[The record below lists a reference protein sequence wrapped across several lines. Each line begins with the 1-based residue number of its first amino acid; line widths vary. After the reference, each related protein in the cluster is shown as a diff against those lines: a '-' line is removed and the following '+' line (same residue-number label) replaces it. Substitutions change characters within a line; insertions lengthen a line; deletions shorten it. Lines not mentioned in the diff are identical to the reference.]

1 MKVVFMGTPEFAVPS
16 LEAVLAAGDVMAVV
30 TRPDRPRGRGLR
42 VVSPAL
48 GVAAAAYALPV
59 LQPASLRDPGIL
71 ARLRELEPDIFIVVA
86 YGRIIPPAVLAV
98 APLGGI
104 NLHPS
109 LLPRYRGAAPIP
121 RAIAAGE
128 TETGVTVFHL
138 SDELDAGDIIHQRA
152 VPIASD
158 DTAATLE
165 ARLATEGAALLAES
179 LPLLE
184 RGQAPRIPQDPSRA
198 TQAPKL
204 TREEAAIRWAEPAAK
219 IVNLVRALDPWP
231 VAHTVAGATVLKIYR
246 AAALRES
253 GPEPPGTVI
262 RAQKDGLVV
271 AAGTDRVLILEVQ
284 ASSGRRMRTEEYL
297 RGHRISP
304 GTVLGIGAP
313 REPSGPRRLNPSQ
326 S

>member
-16 LEAVLAAGDVMAVV
+16 LEAVLAAGDIMAVV

-42 VVSPAL
+42 VVPPAL

-109 LLPRYRGAAPIP
+109 LLPCYRGAAPIP

-128 TETGVTVFHL
+128 TETGVTVLHL
-138 SDELDAGDIIHQRA
+138 SDELDAGDIILQRA
-152 VPIASD
+152 VAIAPD

-165 ARLATEGAALLAES
+165 ARLATEGAGLLAES

-184 RGQAPRIPQDPSRA
+184 RGQAPRIPQDPSHA

-204 TREEAAIRWAEPAAK
+204 TREEAAIRWVEPAVK

-231 VAHTVAGATVLKIYR
+231 VAYTVADATVLKIYR
-246 AAALRES
+246 AAALAES
-253 GPEPPGTVI
+253 GPEAPGTVI
-262 RAQKDGLVV
+262 RAQRDGLVV

-284 ASSGRRMRTEEYL
+284 ASSGRRMLTEEYL

-313 REPSGPRRLNPSQ
+313 GAPSGPRR
-326 S
+326 